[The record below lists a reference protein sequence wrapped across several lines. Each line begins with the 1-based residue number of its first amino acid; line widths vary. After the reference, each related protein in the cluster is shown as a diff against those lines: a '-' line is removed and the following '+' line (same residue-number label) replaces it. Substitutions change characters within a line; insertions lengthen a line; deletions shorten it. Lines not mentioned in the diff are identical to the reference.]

1 MTAFEGKSIVDAA
14 DIVFSYGSRRV
25 IDGLTLSIAAGEI
38 FGPLGANA
46 AGKTTFVRMLA
57 GSGVIIP
64 VDQMPAVM
72 EGMSI
77 VLPLTYAVK
86 GLREIM
92 LQGHG
97 LAVVWPELAVLAAFG
112 VSLLAAAVV
121 ALRRT

>member
-1 MTAFEGKSIVDAA
+1 MTAFQGKSIVDAA

-38 FGPLGANA
+38 FGLLGANG
-46 AGKTTFVRMLA
+46 AGKTTFIRMLA

-72 EGMSI
+72 EGISN

-97 LAVVWPELAVLAAFG
+97 LAVVWPELAVLAA
-112 VSLLAAAVV
+112 AVV
-121 ALRRT
+121 TLRRT

>member
-1 MTAFEGKSIVDAA
+1 MTAFQGKSVVDAA

-25 IDGLTLSIAAGEI
+25 IDGLTLSISGFARNEFQVVQFI
-38 FGPLGANA
+38 PIVFTPQVFL
-46 AGKTTFVRMLA
+46 
-57 GSGVIIP
+57 SGVIIP

-72 EGMSI
+72 EGISN

-86 GLREIM
+86 GIRGIM

-97 LAVVWPELAVLAAFG
+97 RAVVWPELAVLAAFG

-121 ALRRT
+121 TLRRT